1 MSYDSLRPY
10 LEVLEKKGL
19 FRWIGAEVDK
29 DWEIASIGRMIFRG
43 LPEERRFGVGFNNVR
58 GFPGGRV
65 VCGAIAAS
73 TEMVAAGLECAPTL
87 PAIHERMMSGISNP
101 IEAVVVRTGPC
112 KEIML
117 GPD

>member
-19 FRWIGAEVDK
+19 FRWIAAEVDK

-43 LPEERRFGVGFNNVR
+43 LPEERRFGIGFNNVR

-87 PAIHERMMSGISNP
+87 AATPPPPNSTNTNP
-101 IEAVVVRTGPC
+101 H
-112 KEIML
+112 
-117 GPD
+117 